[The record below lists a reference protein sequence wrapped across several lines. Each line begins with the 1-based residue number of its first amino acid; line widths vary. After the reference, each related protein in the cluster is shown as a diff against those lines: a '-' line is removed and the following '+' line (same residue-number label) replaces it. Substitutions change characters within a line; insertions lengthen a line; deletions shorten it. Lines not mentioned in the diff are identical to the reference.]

1 MIPRKQDIAERF
13 ARSISTYETAG
24 VVQREISE
32 QLIRLIEPIESG
44 TVLEIGC
51 GTGLLSSLLVER
63 LRGCHFIYNDL
74 SSDMERPLRQKVGS
88 SGLFLPGDAERI
100 DWPMEC
106 SVIASASCIQWWED
120 PLSFF
125 PKSYD
130 ALKQGGQLI
139 FSTFL
144 PENLSELS
152 AVTGVG
158 LDYPDSEEIRGSLE
172 SAGFRDIRLQQYQRV
187 LYFPTLIELLR
198 HLRDTG
204 TNSLGSKGL
213 WTPRRL
219 EAMEQTYRENL
230 NLSQSASLPLTYV
243 GVLGYGRR

>member
-1 MIPRKQDIAERF
+1 MIPRKQDIADRF

-24 VVQREISE
+24 VIQREISE
-32 QLIRLIEPIESG
+32 QLIKLIEPIECG

-63 LRGCHFIYNDL
+63 LRGCRFIYNDL
-74 SSDMERPLRQKVGS
+74 SSEMERPLRQKVGT

-100 DWPMEC
+100 DWPREC

-125 PKSYD
+125 PKSYA
-130 ALKQGGQLI
+130 ALRQGGQLV

-144 PENLSELS
+144 PGNLVELS

-158 LDYPDSEEIRGSLE
+158 LDYPDSEEISRSLQ
-172 SAGFRDIRLQQYQRV
+172 SAGFRDLQLQQYRRV

-204 TNSLGSKGL
+204 TNSLSSNGL

-219 EAMEQTYRENL
+219 GAMEQAYRENL

-243 GVLGYGRR
+243 GILGYGRR

>member
-1 MIPRKQDIAERF
+1 MIPHKQDIAERF
-13 ARSISTYETAG
+13 ARSISTYEMAG

-32 QLIRLIEPIESG
+32 QLIRLVEPIERG

-63 LRGCHFIYNDL
+63 LRGCRFIYNDL
-74 SSDMERPLRQKVGS
+74 SPEMERPLRQKVGT

-100 DWPMEC
+100 DWPREC
-106 SVIASASCIQWWED
+106 GVIASASCIQWWED

-125 PKSYD
+125 SQSYA
-130 ALKQGGQLI
+130 ALRQGGQLV

-144 PENLSELS
+144 PENLGELS

-158 LDYPDSEEIRGSLE
+158 LDYPDSEEIERGLQR
-172 SAGFRDIRLQQYQRV
+172 AGFRDIQLQQYRRS

-198 HLRDTG
+198 HLRNTG

-219 EAMEQTYRENL
+219 EAMEQAYRENL
-230 NLSQSASLPLTYV
+230 NLSQSAPLPLTYV

>member
-1 MIPRKQDIAERF
+1 MIPRKQDIADRF
-13 ARSISTYETAG
+13 ARSISTYEMAG

-32 QLIRLIEPIESG
+32 QLIRLVEPIESG

-63 LRGCHFIYNDL
+63 LRGCRFIYNDL
-74 SSDMERPLRQKVGS
+74 SPEMERPLRQKVGT

-100 DWPMEC
+100 NWPREC

-130 ALKQGGQLI
+130 ALTLGGQLV

-144 PENLSELS
+144 PDNLSELNK
-152 AVTGVG
+152 VTGVG
-158 LDYPDSEEIRGSLE
+158 LDYPDFEKIEKSLQ
-172 SAGFRDIRLQQYQRV
+172 SAGFRNIRLQQYQRV

-198 HLRDTG
+198 HLHNTG
-204 TNSLGSKGL
+204 TNSLGSGGL
-213 WTPRRL
+213 LTPRRL
-219 EAMEQTYRENL
+219 GAMERTYRENL
-230 NLSQSASLPLTYV
+230 NLSQCASLPLTYV